1 MGVAIPLPDES
12 APGEHVH
19 QSGGRLINCAA
30 LPLVGNAASGL
41 SRRRPPGLTLFATSD
56 HTGYRGGKQVGA
68 NLYSAW
74 ASSSGVVSKVTSSGG
89 AVTDLT
95 GNLPGTAQAFFAANN
110 AGTPDV
116 VAVVPGEGAFTVTT
130 AAVSAFADGDVGSPN
145 SVCFHKGFFIFSY
158 GDGKMRSTGV
168 NNVSVATTDVA
179 TAEYKRDTLYRVVSF
194 EGSLIAFGS
203 ESTEHWGGQN
213 DTGFPFSYIAADD
226 VGIVGP
232 YAVTGDQDGWNAG
245 LHFASSDFR
254 VRRKEGYK
262 SVPVSKPDLDRKIA
276 ALADKTTIK
285 CYSYIWNGIPI
296 VGVTCAEW
304 TWELNCQTGRWHERA
319 SYLDVHW
326 WGLAPVKAFDKWIA
340 GHSENGN
347 LYEID
352 PDNHKEGD
360 EPLVMRIESG
370 PLGDYP
376 NAIRVDRLAVL
387 LTRGVGIAAG
397 SDPDQ
402 TDPTAEISFSPDGGQ
417 NWRTPRQVKIGR
429 QALMKGRTAVNN
441 LGHAEPNGGRIRI
454 DIADAVPAGVM
465 GADMEFGVLK

>member
-1 MGVAIPLPDES
+1 MTGIPLPTES

-30 LPLVGNAASGL
+30 LPLVGQSAAEL
-41 SRRRPPGLTLFATSD
+41 TRRRVPGLTSFATSSN
-56 HTGYRGGKQVGA
+56 TGFRGARQIGA
-68 NLYSAW
+68 NLFSAW
-74 ASSSGVVSKVTSSGG
+74 ASASGKVYKVTSSGG
-89 AVTDLT
+89 AMSALT

-110 AGTPDV
+110 AATPDI

-130 AAVSAFADGDVGSPN
+130 TAVSAFADTDVGVPN

-158 GDGKMRSTGV
+158 GDAKMRATGV
-168 NNVSVATTDVA
+168 NNVAVSTLDVA

-213 DTGFPFSYIAADD
+213 DSGFPFSFIAADD

-232 YAVTGDQDGWNAG
+232 YAVTGDDDGFNGG
-245 LHFASSDFR
+245 LHFAGSDFK

-262 SVPVSKPDLDRKIA
+262 SVPVSKPDLERLIA
-276 ALADKTTIK
+276 AVADKTSIK
-285 CYSYIWNGIPI
+285 LSSYMWNGAPM
-296 VGVTCAEW
+296 VVVSCADW
-304 TWELNCQTGRWHERA
+304 TWELNCLTGRWHERA

-326 WGLAPVKAFDKWIA
+326 WGMAPVKAFDRWIC

-352 PDNHKEGD
+352 PDNPREGTS
-360 EPLVMRIESG
+360 PLRMRIETG
-370 PLGDYP
+370 PLGNFPD
-376 NAIRVDRLAVL
+376 AIRADRLALL

-402 TDPTAEISFSPDGGQ
+402 TDPSAEISFSPDGGQ
-417 NWRTPRQVKIGR
+417 TWRTPRVAKLGR
-429 QALMKGRTAVNN
+429 QAIMKGRVAVNN
-441 LGHAEPNGGRIRI
+441 LGHAEPNGGRVRI

-465 GADMEFGVLK
+465 GADMEFAVLK